1 MPLLIVPNK
10 DLLSKASNLTDL
22 FEKRQSE
29 FVWLLLLNDRKPDLV
44 LHDLHIEFNSNFY
57 IAVPSIRGRL
67 NLLEAYRVG
76 KGYPL
81 IMKKY
86 CTWRASKQFICGNE
100 TIIMRRKDL
109 MGYNM
114 TVGIITRTCKE
125 VLRATASSVY
135 GSSSLSVADRYSFE
149 GNELFGNRLV
159 NGTWEGLLGQLVKG
173 HLDVGLALIMV
184 TPERQS
190 AVDFSLP
197 LTFSRL
203 ILFLEEPKEEE
214 LTWDNFLRPFDRRL
228 WLCTITVV
236 PIIWAVLRIQRR
248 YNRGLGCHDG
258 YNQTYSD
265 ILHVAGIFL
274 MKGCGGDSDTK
285 WRDSVRTSLLVASMS
300 AMVIYTAYCG
310 TLTASLAT
318 HRLKMPFTDLQGLLR
333 DGSYKLLLLYA
344 SGEMALFANA
354 SDAVL
359 SSVYEKHVEKEKIP
373 VGNKEL
379 FDRLCSP
386 HKNAAMI
393 TDVVYRGY
401 KRRAKCPTLSTQE
414 HINIQAAIALR
425 KRSPYRE
432 LINYHLL
439 EMRSEGL
446 IHRIYWKYWMLRDGQ
461 EMRESLKPVTI
472 QRVVPALAVLV
483 AMALLSLCFLL
494 LERKF
499 CNRPVLSD
507 AATSTD

>member
-100 TIIMRRKDL
+100 TVIMRRKDL

-114 TVGIITRTCKE
+114 TVGIITDWPEVTFFNKTHCGGLTCE
-125 VLRATASSVY
+125 VWC
-135 GSSSLSVADRYSFE
+135 SFG
-149 GNELFGNRLV
+149 GNEFFGSRLA
-159 NGTWEGLLGQLVKG
+159 NGTWEGLVGQLVKG
-173 HLDVGLALIMV
+173 HLDVGLALMMV

-190 AVDFSLP
+190 VVDFSLP

-203 ILFLEEPKEEE
+203 ILFLQEPKEEE
-214 LTWDNFLRPFDRRL
+214 FTWDNFLRPFDRRL
-228 WLCTITVV
+228 WLCTITVIA
-236 PIIWAVLRIQRR
+236 IIWAVLRIQRR
-248 YNRGLGCHDG
+248 YNRGLGCHGG

-274 MKGCGGDSDTK
+274 MRGCGGDSDTK

-300 AMVIYTAYCG
+300 AMVVYTAYCG

-333 DGSYKLLLLYA
+333 DGSYKLLLTYG
-344 SGEMALFANA
+344 SGEMALFANT

-373 VGNKEL
+373 VRNKEL
-379 FDRLCSP
+379 FDRLCSS

-393 TDVVYRGY
+393 PEVIYRGY
-401 KRRAKCPTLSTQE
+401 KRLAKCPTVSTQE
-414 HINIQAAIALR
+414 HINIQTAIALR

-439 EMRSEGL
+439 QMRSEGL
-446 IHRIYWKYWMLRDGQ
+446 IHRIYWKYWQLRDGQ

-472 QRVVPALAVLV
+472 QTVVPALVVLV

-499 CNRPVLSD
+499 CKRPVLSD